1 MSQDKSYKIPDDVRE
16 MCLKLATSLSRSHG
30 NYYVTDEQMKRAEE
44 IDKEMKEINDA
55 ELLALDTFEG
65 LDWIEKWQNQ
75 TLSAKDKSYIQKHK
89 KEYIAI
95 FIERAKTNYQKAQT
109 ELQRARTEID
119 FWSGKTMSP
128 EQKEILYDLPF

>member
-1 MSQDKSYKIPDDVRE
+1 MLFRSVSQ
-16 MCLKLATSLSRSHG
+16 SRYH
-30 NYYVTDEQMKRAEE
+30 
-44 IDKEMKEINDA
+44 A

-65 LDWIEKWQNQ
+65 LDWIEKWQNK
-75 TLSAKDKSYIQKHK
+75 TLSEKERVYIQRHK

-95 FIERAKTNYQKAQT
+95 FIKRAKTNYQKAQT